1 MLNNANY
8 SLTPLLF
15 IFRTEIR
22 EIEILTLHLKL
33 EKCTNTEKA
42 FITIEHTWRASF
54 CKSVAPKALMFIS
67 LKPSFYWHTA
77 FSSSLVE
84 NFSRLFLKITF

>member
-1 MLNNANY
+1 MDSGCELVVLRVKSFFY
-8 SLTPLLF
+8 EVEV
-15 IFRTEIR
+15 IFEVYF
-22 EIEILTLHLKL
+22 
-33 EKCTNTEKA
+33 A
-42 FITIEHTWRASF
+42 WRASF

-84 NFSRLFLKITF
+84 NFSRLFFEDYFLRISRR

>member
-1 MLNNANY
+1 MLDKCIAN
-8 SLTPLLF
+8 
-15 IFRTEIR
+15 
-22 EIEILTLHLKL
+22 
-33 EKCTNTEKA
+33 EKV
-42 FITIEHTWRASF
+42 FITIEHTWRALASF

-84 NFSRLFLKITF
+84 NFSRLFFEDYFLRISRR

>member
-1 MLNNANY
+1 MRIGGFEGKE
-8 SLTPLLF
+8 LF
-15 IFRTEIR
+15 YEVEVIFEVY
-22 EIEILTLHLKL
+22 
-33 EKCTNTEKA
+33 
-42 FITIEHTWRASF
+42 FGWRASF

-84 NFSRLFLKITF
+84 NFSRLFF

>member
-1 MLNNANY
+1 M
-8 SLTPLLF
+8 
-15 IFRTEIR
+15 
-22 EIEILTLHLKL
+22 HCKL
-33 EKCTNTEKA
+33 EKYTKNEKV

-84 NFSRLFLKITF
+84 NFSRLFFEDYFLRISRR